1 RRRKGKSMD
10 LRLPN
15 NVSRLSFVLVAFTF
29 AMVGCSNG
37 GSNELSFVGPEIEGI
52 RDIRIADL
60 REGTSRKVLPR
71 ANGLGGAFLWFP
83 DGERAVVYRGGAAYV
98 AEVENDLITEC
109 LTCDFD
115 DFGSPAFAPDGRS
128 IAWPARDGIYLQ
140 DMDGYGLEKVAD
152 LKKPGWLSWSPDSR
166 SIAFARRN
174 GGLTI
179 YRLDLEDGSITPL
192 TNYAG
197 YETADHIAPAWSP
210 TADLIAF
217 HLLEEG
223 FRLVVM
229 EADGSDMRELAEWS
243 LAGEH
248 YEPGSQEPP
257 QWSPDGKRL
266 LFSAASARGDSDI
279 FAVNV
284 DGTGLTNLTNFP
296 GADREAVWSHDGKLI
311 AFASNREG
319 NWEIY
324 VMNADGSNVRNV
336 SNRPISPE
344 MNPNWRP

>member
-1 RRRKGKSMD
+1 MD

-15 NVSRLSFVLVAFTF
+15 NLSRLSFILATF
-29 AMVGCSNG
+29 AIAMVGCSNG

-71 ANGLGGAFLWFP
+71 TNGLGGAFLWFP
-83 DGERAVVYRGGAAYV
+83 DGERAAVYRDNAYYA

-140 DMDGYGLEKVAD
+140 DMDAYGLEKVAD
-152 LKKPGWLSWSPDSR
+152 LEKPGWLSWSPDSK
-166 SIAFARRN
+166 SIAFAVWEERFQ
-174 GGLTI
+174 I
-179 YRLDLEDGSITPL
+179 YRLDLEHGSVTLITD
-192 TNYAG
+192 YAG
-197 YETADHIAPAWSP
+197 NESADHIAPAYSP
-210 TADLIAF
+210 SRDQIAF
-217 HLLEEG
+217 HALDNEG
-223 FRLVVM
+223 FRLMVM
-229 EADGSDMRELAEWS
+229 EADGSDMRPLADWS
-243 LAGEH
+243 FSFEI
-248 YEPGSQEPP
+248 YEPGSQEQP

-279 FAVNV
+279 FAVGV
-284 DGTGLTNLTNFP
+284 EGTGLTNLTNFP

-324 VMNADGSNVRNV
+324 VMNSDGSNVRNV
-336 SNRPISPE
+336 SNRPITPE